1 MIYCVVPHH
10 KIYQWFFVPQWQ
22 GMLWAWDV
30 MRRVVQRG
38 GDVVGIVL
46 YIPVFFCT
54 TKYYSS
60 IVKVSLIRE
69 FHKIYPASN
78 HNSGISL
85 WNVMCEEHRGT
96 LPRKMKQ
103 LRQKKTIYILVRKTK
118 SFVHLNWCGRWNFP
132 NHLHKVKANRHMWP
146 LHMISHSAANQLA
159 TEIFMRRERRQL
171 LARHIWEK
179 IQHATRLPYQVLH
192 SVHSQCFLFYF
203 LKVNWPWNFISFENF
218 VFWLQAIKKSLCK
231 KCFYI
236 QRNQILWFLKIQ
248 SIYFFKKK
256 WIYFFLKIK

>member
-1 MIYCVVPHH
+1 MIGWL
-10 KIYQWFFVPQWQ
+10 KK
-22 GMLWAWDV
+22 L
-30 MRRVVQRG
+30 
-38 GDVVGIVL
+38 
-46 YIPVFFCT
+46 
-54 TKYYSS
+54 
-60 IVKVSLIRE
+60 
-69 FHKIYPASN
+69 
-78 HNSGISL
+78 
-85 WNVMCEEHRGT
+85 NVMTFIDCSIAWGRLMH
-96 LPRKMKQ
+96 LQLKQ
-103 LRQKKTIYILVRKTK
+103 TIAAKKTIYILVRKTK

-218 VFWLQAIKKSLCK
+218 VFWLQAIK
-231 KCFYI
+231 
-236 QRNQILWFLKIQ
+236 ILM
-248 SIYFFKKK
+248 
-256 WIYFFLKIK
+256 